1 MSNKSEMAAIQNKS
15 APPTRIARRAIVL
28 TCYLGAIIMALGWTL
43 EQPLR
48 WFVVIP
54 FGFTC
59 ILTMGSLLM
68 PYALGVSDGGDE
80 MLDERQQQARNLNY
94 LNAYR
99 ILGLLTMFM
108 ALYWYI
114 ATDSGRFWLPK
125 TSYEINVVFWGV
137 MLVCITLPTAIA
149 AWTEPDPMLET
160 D

>member
-1 MSNKSEMAAIQNKS
+1 MSNISEMKAIQNKF
-15 APPTRIARRAIVL
+15 APLKRNARRAIVL
-28 TCYLGAIIMALGWTL
+28 TCYLGAIIMAFGWTL

-54 FGFTC
+54 FGIAC
-59 ILTMGSLLM
+59 ILTMASLLM

-80 MLDERQQQARNLNY
+80 MLDERQQQTRNLNY

-99 ILGLLTMFM
+99 ILGLIVMFTM
-108 ALYWYI
+108 LYWYI

-137 MLVCITLPTAIA
+137 MLLAITLPTAIA
-149 AWTEPDPMLET
+149 AWTEPDPMLEK

>member
-1 MSNKSEMAAIQNKS
+1 MSNTSEMKAIQNKS
-15 APPTRIARRAIVL
+15 APLKRNARRAIVL
-28 TCYLGAIIMALGWTL
+28 TCYLGAIIMAFGWTL

-54 FGFTC
+54 FGIAS
-59 ILTMGSLLM
+59 ILTMASLLM
-68 PYALGVSDGGDE
+68 PYPLGVSDGGDE

-99 ILGLLTMFM
+99 ILGLIVIFT

-137 MLVCITLPTAIA
+137 MLLAITLPTAIA
-149 AWTEPDPMLET
+149 AWTEPDPMFET

>member
-1 MSNKSEMAAIQNKS
+1 MSNKSEMTAIQNKY
-15 APPTRIARRAIVL
+15 APINRNARRAIVL
-28 TCYLGAIIMALGWTL
+28 TCYLGAIIMAFGWTL

-54 FGFTC
+54 FGFAC
-59 ILTMGSLLM
+59 ILAMGSLLM

-80 MLDERQQQARNLNY
+80 MLDERQQQVRNLNY

-99 ILGLLTMFM
+99 ILGLLVVCT

-114 ATDSGRFWLPK
+114 AADSGQFWLPK

-137 MLVCITLPTAIA
+137 LLLAITLPTAIA
-149 AWTEPDPMLET
+149 AWTEPDPMPEA

>member
-1 MSNKSEMAAIQNKS
+1 MNKHEMTTIANKY
-15 APPTRIARRAIVL
+15 APLKRNMRRAIVL
-28 TCYLGAIIMALGWTL
+28 ICYLGATVMAFGWTL

-54 FGFTC
+54 FGFAS
-59 ILTMGSLLM
+59 ILAMGSLLM

-99 ILGLLTMFM
+99 ILGLSVMFSM
-108 ALYWYI
+108 LYWYI
-114 ATDSGRFWLPK
+114 ATDSGQFWLPK
-125 TSYEINVVFWGV
+125 SSYELNVVFWGV

-149 AWTEPDPMLET
+149 AWNEPDPLSE
-160 D
+160 